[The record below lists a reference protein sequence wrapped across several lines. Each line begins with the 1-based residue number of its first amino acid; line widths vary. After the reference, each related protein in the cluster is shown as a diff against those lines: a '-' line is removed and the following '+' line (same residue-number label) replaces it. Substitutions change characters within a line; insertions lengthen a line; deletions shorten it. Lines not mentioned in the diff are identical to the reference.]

1 MLSSLNQMTSINSFK
16 NPSLQLDN
24 KIEENKPNSFS
35 SNDSTH
41 ESNPKSRKY
50 IFEKDTNSYEVYLIL
65 YEDKIKIKV
74 NKLPENIEEYYY
86 ETTISQEELKKSNK
100 VFKLCNDIED
110 SFDYL
115 NELIGD
121 KQNKVIVNEENEK
134 FILEK
139 KIKLYFPLK
148 IEVEKKFKNNDI
160 FFFLNTIF
168 FFFSLF
174 SCILFSISI
183 FHIYFLNIF
192 FSFGGFLC
200 S

>member
-74 NKLPENIEEYYY
+74 NKLPENIEEYYMKP
-86 ETTISQEELKKSNK
+86 QFHKKN
-100 VFKLCNDIED
+100 LRRA
-110 SFDYL
+110 
-115 NELIGD
+115 
-121 KQNKVIVNEENEK
+121 
-134 FILEK
+134 
-139 KIKLYFPLK
+139 IK
-148 IEVEKKFKNNDI
+148 
-160 FFFLNTIF
+160 FLNYVM
-168 FFFSLF
+168 
-174 SCILFSISI
+174 ILRIHLI
-183 FHIYFLNIF
+183 I
-192 FSFGGFLC
+192 
-200 S
+200 